1 MKMKN
6 KNILITFIFLAVVI
20 TGCEKHDFFDDRAGI
35 GNMTPTTYWE
45 ISSSTVAAGNDV
57 AFVAQFYSSEQIPID
72 RMEVWYDVNER
83 VTLEATCPNVTFKF
97 TKNVDVTSLVREFQ
111 KIAKYDFKEDY
122 WNVDK
127 RAYVTM
133 TSFPTSN
140 TLKPVE
146 WTEVTEFDVEKYTKF
161 FPDTFATAFQRDLY
175 TELEKQ
181 EKYSDFRKLMVDLEV
196 MTTDEFRNCSDS
208 IFNENS
214 QQMDYFIKDDS
225 EEYVKNKYFAIP
237 FDELIYDKS
246 SMIYRLDYM
255 RSYKLN
261 AAYKVFD
268 KAGNIGVS
276 EKKTIDLI

>member
-1 MKMKN
+1 MKN
-6 KNILITFIFLAVVI
+6 ENILMSLLFLAVVVG
-20 TGCEKHDFFDDRAGI
+20 GCEKHDFIDDWARI
-35 GNMTPTTYWE
+35 GNVTPTTYWE
-45 ISSSTVAAGNDV
+45 IPSTTVAAGNDV
-57 AFVAQFYSSEQIPID
+57 AFTAQFYSSEKISID

-83 VTLEATCPNVTFKF
+83 ITLEATCPNVTFKF

-111 KIAKYDFKEDY
+111 KIAQYEFKEDY
-122 WNVDK
+122 WNIDK

-133 TSFPTSN
+133 TSFPTSS

-196 MTTDEFRNCSDS
+196 MTTDEFKNCSDS

-214 QQMDYFIKDDS
+214 RQMDYFIKDDS
-225 EEYVKNKYFAIP
+225 EEYIKNKYFAIP
-237 FDELIYDKS
+237 FDELIFDKS
-246 SMIYRLDYM
+246 NMIYRLEYLK
-255 RSYKLN
+255 SYKLN
-261 AAYKVFD
+261 AVYKVFD
-268 KAGNIGVS
+268 KVGNIGVS
-276 EKKTIDLI
+276 EKKAIDLI